1 MTVRTPS
8 PVLYLS
14 LPHACSYLPGR
25 MATTLF
31 VDPHHPMTPE
41 LHARF
46 TRHGF
51 RRSGDLV
58 YRPHCVDCAA
68 CLSARIPVA
77 DFQPSRGQRRVWK
90 RNADI
95 RVIARE
101 PIFDEEHYAL
111 YLRYQEMRHPGSGMG
126 NPSPERYLH
135 FLVGR
140 TVRTLFYELRAGA
153 QLLGVAVVDC
163 LPDALSAVY
172 TFYDPD
178 LTERGLGVYAVLWQI
193 EHARE
198 LQLPWVYLGYWI
210 KNSAKMSYKSRFRP
224 LEVYNQ
230 GRWSPLRR
238 SQ

>member
-1 MTVRTPS
+1 MTARTPS

-31 VDPHHPMTPE
+31 VDPHHLMTPE

-58 YRPHCVDCAA
+58 YRPHCPDCAA

-77 DFQPSRGQRRVWK
+77 SFQPSRGQRRAWK
-90 RNADI
+90 RNGDV

-101 PIFDEEHYAL
+101 PVFDEQHYAL
-111 YLRYQEMRHPGSGMG
+111 YLRYQEARHPGSGMS

-140 TVRTLFYELRAGA
+140 GVRTVFYELRAGPD
-153 QLLGVAVVDC
+153 LLGVAVVDC

-172 TFYDPD
+172 TFYDPS
-178 LTERGLGVYAVLWQI
+178 LTERSLGVYAVLWQI
-193 EHARE
+193 QHARE
-198 LQLPWVYLGYWI
+198 LSLPWVYLGYWI
-210 KNSAKMSYKSRFRP
+210 KNSVKMNYKSRFRP
-224 LEVYNQ
+224 LEIYHQ
-230 GRWSPLRR
+230 GRWSLLRP